1 MGPPNVEEPRER
13 GGGSAT
19 WLDGDRETGPTRSA
33 VGGGGTSLISKPKSP
48 YFAHAKRGIT
58 ASLTRVISR
67 SAYTE
72 SVRVFGTVVAL

>member
-48 YFAHAKRGIT
+48 YSADEKRDMT
-58 ASLTRVISR
+58 ASLTRVISL
-67 SAYTE
+67 SA
-72 SVRVFGTVVAL
+72 